1 MAPRAQDAYRVW
13 ACNVV
18 ASVGEERWMAEVHQD
33 NEHPSRRNRLEKR
46 GGQQLAPR
54 IERPPRPSKPPPTP
68 PVADN
73 KK

>member
-1 MAPRAQDAYRVW
+1 
-13 ACNVV
+13 
-18 ASVGEERWMAEVHQD
+18 MAEVHQD